1 MYEELMRKLK
11 RWLLTNWN
19 ENNSKFEVTLN
30 ATDKSKTTY
39 TITPESEPDYI
50 LMSFKEIDATTP
62 YQVDI
67 QIDNCKTYFMGVV
80 RFQAFYDSVHN
91 VLRASLK
98 EIKSQEEVIEETY
111 DDSPRMRM

>member
-1 MYEELMRKLK
+1 MYEELMLKLK

-19 ENNSKFEVTLN
+19 ENNSQFEVTLN

-39 TITPESEPDYI
+39 TITPESESDYI
-50 LMSFKEIDATTP
+50 LMSFKKIDTTPP

-67 QIDNCKTYFMGVV
+67 QIDNCKTYFKGVV

-98 EIKSQEEVIEETY
+98 EIKAQQAIEET
-111 DDSPRMRM
+111 DDESLSMRM